1 MSRSFPLPNFNTLQD
16 ETAAFRPEDVIYSG
30 SEEEASTGEE
40 RARKRRRII
49 QAGLEYL
56 EGKEPFILTA
66 SLRGPFDRG
75 WVNPWAKVRPG
86 SQSRVTRR
94 RRHAVKQESAEDAQA
109 VQTLVIPD
117 TEEKQIKVEH
127 VAAFEQQVS
136 PMATASPNALDR
148 QRGQTSIFIG
158 DGGPQESGK
167 EASSQ
172 DPGQADWL
180 KRDRASRLASA
191 TRHKSPSSSL
201 MPALPSGSRKPP
213 EDQIEARAFSPSG
226 SVHIHSNEPLTAR
239 KIPKVSTL
247 TSAPP
252 HNPRTSGSK
261 QGRTREGKIVS
272 DNTNDI
278 EDDNGTTCDVIQ
290 PVSHVSEEN
299 KTLSA
304 TRSSETRQKYLTK
317 RRERGDDRSRAQ
329 HQSSRVSPSRGT
341 LRRERV
347 VSSHEHKDQTNERA
361 RSGHLKPA
369 KSDRRK
375 LSPRA
380 VPPSTYQ
387 PGFEYQVPRKSI
399 SVPSNS
405 STPFESALEHMS
417 SPSDNESLSK
427 DHTRGTRTRR
437 AKHDKVPS
445 AAARPEDPKA
455 TVKRSGVRRLV
466 STPNGGLSVQRS
478 RSPSQDSVKS
488 HIQVNE
494 EPRLSGPEEVVTIKT
509 STKSSD
515 MPHAKNEKSKESTGF
530 LPEAQIVPDP
540 LRARQLVSEPS
551 TDMLETDKKSI
562 VAMEY
567 NEEDSYA
574 DLATQA
580 AMEKARQRFNNDD
593 LIADLKTPHRDIN
606 KQRSRSKSS
615 KLADVHAGIDPHELR
630 NQKDNAAPMDTQA
643 MIDGMSPFGLMTSK
657 KRSPVKA
664 AKSPLKHSPTAQSPT
679 SPVSLN
685 APLAFPQY
693 SPSMDTSPS
702 NSERPKG
709 PTLPPYHYSPPAA
722 TSSKIDPSTKSQRQA
737 PQSHAHPESSTKTPT
752 LSALTSFSIN
762 PNGTLTETSVIQDGQ
777 QAEPLLIA
785 NESYATLPEISFSNT
800 AISHGHPNARPSAE
814 GRVTENGRKPLS
826 NGTPKSSAESGGNDH
841 SDLTKNGIPRSSID
855 QASGKRLSN
864 GTPKKSK
871 TSPSKSAHWTPGS
884 NNSIPK
890 SSGQSQPFPSP
901 LDSPLSGKKTR
912 SATTF
917 AFGDGGSV
925 TRNDEDMEA
934 ALEDAGNFLGS
945 WSVDADLRR
954 GGFNPVN
961 ENRKSDGTG
970 RAYAGGDTRKAKGI
984 LSKSKGRERRSK

>member
-1 MSRSFPLPNFNTLQD
+1 MSRSFTLPAFNTLQD
-16 ETAAFRPEDVIYSG
+16 EEAAFRPEDVLYSG
-30 SEEEASTGEE
+30 SEEDASTGEE

-56 EGKEPFILTA
+56 DGKEPFILTA

-75 WVNPWAKVRPG
+75 WNNPWAKVRPG
-86 SQSRVTRR
+86 SRSHESRR
-94 RRHAVKQESAEDAQA
+94 RKHAVKQESLEDAQT
-109 VQTLVIPD
+109 VVIPD
-117 TEEKQIKVEH
+117 AEEKQIKVEH
-127 VAAFEQQVS
+127 VDAFDQQVS
-136 PMATASPNALDR
+136 PVATAPPDARDR
-148 QRGQTSIFIG
+148 QRGQASVFIG
-158 DGGPQESGK
+158 NGGPQKTRK

-172 DPGQADWL
+172 DLGKADWL
-180 KRDRASRLASA
+180 KRDRASRLAKA

-201 MPALPSGSRKPP
+201 IPALPSGSRTPP
-213 EDQIEARAFSPSG
+213 KDEIEARAFSPSEP
-226 SVHIHSNEPLTAR
+226 VHIYSNEPMTAR
-239 KIPKVSTL
+239 KNPKVSSL
-247 TSAPP
+247 APAPP

-261 QGRTREGKIVS
+261 QGRSRDLKPMS
-272 DNTNDI
+272 DNNDDI
-278 EDDNGTTCDVIQ
+278 EDDDIPTHNAMHQ
-290 PVSHVSEEN
+290 VSHASEEN
-299 KTLSA
+299 TGLSV
-304 TRSSETRQKYLTK
+304 TRPSETRQKYLTK
-317 RRERGDDRSRAQ
+317 RKERGDDESRAQ
-329 HQSSRVSPSRGT
+329 RRSSRVQPSRGPS
-341 LRRERV
+341 RKERV
-347 VSSHEHKDQTNERA
+347 VSSHEHKDQTNDQA

-380 VPPSTYQ
+380 IPPSTYQ
-387 PGFEYQVPRKSI
+387 PGFEYQVSRKST
-399 SVPSNS
+399 SAPSDS

-417 SPSDNESLSK
+417 NSSENESIGNGQSHK
-427 DHTRGTRTRR
+427 TSTRR
-437 AKHDKVPS
+437 AKHDKFSS

-455 TVKRSGVRRLV
+455 MAKLSGVRRLV
-466 STPNGGLSVQRS
+466 FTPNGGPSVQRS

-488 HIQVNE
+488 HIQVNDGS
-494 EPRLSGPEEVVTIKT
+494 RLSGPEEVVTIKT

-515 MPHAKNEKSKESTGF
+515 MPPAKNEKSKESTGF
-530 LPEAQIVPDP
+530 LPEAQIVSDP

-580 AMEKARQRFNNDD
+580 AMEKAQQRFKNDN
-593 LIADLKTPHRDIN
+593 LMADLKTPNRDVDEHL
-606 KQRSRSKSS
+606 SRSKSS
-615 KLADVHAGIDPHELR
+615 KLADVHAGIDWQAFQNKKE
-630 NQKDNAAPMDTQA
+630 NAAPMDTQA

-664 AKSPLKHSPTAQSPT
+664 AKSPMKRSPSAQSPT
-679 SPVSLN
+679 SPVSPT
-685 APLAFPQY
+685 APMAFPQY
-693 SPSMDTSPS
+693 SPSMETSPS
-702 NSERPKG
+702 NSEPPKG

-722 TSSKIDPSTKSQRQA
+722 TNSKIDPSTKSQRQA

-785 NESYATLPEISFSNT
+785 DESYTTLPEISFSNT
-800 AISHGHPNARPSAE
+800 AISYAHPDARPNAE
-814 GRVTENGRKPLS
+814 GRVIETGRKPLS
-826 NGTPKSSAESGGNDH
+826 NGTPKSSAESGRNDR

-855 QASGKRLSN
+855 QARGRRLSN

-901 LDSPLSGKKTR
+901 IDSPLSGKKTR
-912 SATTF
+912 NATTF
-917 AFGDGGSV
+917 AFGDGSSM

-945 WSVDADLRR
+945 WSVDAELRR
-954 GGFNPVN
+954 SGFNPDN
-961 ENRKSDGTG
+961 KGKKSGG
-970 RAYAGGDTRKAKGI
+970 SGEAYAGGTTGTGKGI
-984 LSKSKGRERRSK
+984 LSKSKDRERRSR

>member
-1 MSRSFPLPNFNTLQD
+1 MSRSFTLPNFNTLQD
-16 ETAAFRPEDVIYSG
+16 ETAAFRPEDVVYSG
-30 SEEEASTGEE
+30 SEEDASTGEE

-49 QAGLEYL
+49 QAGLDYL

-75 WVNPWAKVRPG
+75 WVNPWARVRPG
-86 SQSRVTRR
+86 SRSRETRR
-94 RRHAVKQESAEDAQA
+94 RKHAVKQESAEDAQA
-109 VQTLVIPD
+109 VQTVVIPD

-127 VAAFEQQVS
+127 VAAFDQQVS
-136 PMATASPNALDR
+136 PMATAPPTALDR

-158 DGGPQESGK
+158 NGGPQKSRK
-167 EASSQ
+167 EASGH

-180 KRDRASRLASA
+180 KRDRASRLAKA

-201 MPALPSGSRKPP
+201 MPALPSGSRTPQK
-213 EDQIEARAFSPSG
+213 DQIEAKAFSPSA
-226 SVHIHSNEPLTAR
+226 SVHIYSNEPITAR
-239 KIPKVSTL
+239 KYPTVSPL
-247 TSAPP
+247 ISAPP
-252 HNPRTSGSK
+252 HHPRTSGSK
-261 QGRTREGKIVS
+261 QGRTREGELVS
-272 DNTNDI
+272 DNDDDI
-278 EDDNGTTCDVIQ
+278 EDDDIPRLNAVHQ
-290 PVSHVSEEN
+290 VSHVSEEN
-299 KTLSA
+299 ETLSA
-304 TRSSETRQKYLTK
+304 TRPSETRQKYLTK
-317 RRERGDDRSRAQ
+317 RKERGDDKSRAQ
-329 HQSSRVSPSRGT
+329 HQSSRVQPSRGPS
-341 LRRERV
+341 RKERV
-347 VSSHEHKDQTNERA
+347 VPSHEHKDQTNERA

-369 KSDRRK
+369 KSDRRR

-387 PGFEYQVPRKSI
+387 PGFEYLVPRKSN

-417 SPSDNESLSK
+417 NSSENESLSK
-427 DHTRGTRTRR
+427 DRTRKTNSRR
-437 AKHDKVPS
+437 AKHDKS
-445 AAARPEDPKA
+445 STAAAHPEDPKA
-455 TVKRSGVRRLV
+455 TVKGSGVRRLV
-466 STPNGGLSVQRS
+466 FTPDGGPSVQKS
-478 RSPSQDSVKS
+478 RPSSQDSVKS

-494 EPRLSGPEEVVTIKT
+494 GPRLSEPEEVVTIKT

-530 LPEAQIVPDP
+530 LPEAQIVSDP
-540 LRARQLVSEPS
+540 LRTRQLVSEPS

-562 VAMEY
+562 VAMDY

-593 LIADLKTPHRDIN
+593 LIADLKTPNRVIN
-606 KQRSRSKSS
+606 EHLLSKSS
-615 KLADVHAGIDPHELR
+615 KLAEVHAGTDWQELR

-643 MIDGMSPFGLMTSK
+643 MIDGMSPFDLMRSK

-664 AKSPLKHSPTAQSPT
+664 AKSTVKHSPNAQSPT
-679 SPVSLN
+679 STVSPT
-685 APLAFPQY
+685 APIAFPQY
-693 SPSMDTSPS
+693 SPSMETSPS
-702 NSERPKG
+702 NSEPPKG

-762 PNGTLTETSVIQDGQ
+762 PNGTLTETSAIQDGQ

-785 NESYATLPEISFSNT
+785 DESYTTLPEISFSNT
-800 AISHGHPNARPSAE
+800 ALSHAHPDARPSAE
-814 GRVTENGRKPLS
+814 GRVIETGRKPLS
-826 NGTPKSSAESGGNDH
+826 NGTPKSSAESGGNDR
-841 SDLTKNGIPRSSID
+841 SDLTRNGIPRSSID

-890 SSGQSQPFPSP
+890 STGQSQPFPSP
-901 LDSPLSGKKTR
+901 LDSPLSGKKIR

-917 AFGDGGSV
+917 AFGDGSNV

-961 ENRKSDGTG
+961 EGKKSDGTG
-970 RAYAGGDTRKAKGI
+970 EAYASGHRGKGKGI
-984 LSKSKGRERRSK
+984 LSKTKGRERRSK